1 MIFQMVLNS
10 SITSK
15 INLIFCLSKHFGHNK
30 NKIISD
36 FIS

>member
-1 MIFQMVLNS
+1 MSFQMVMNS

-15 INLIFCLSKHFGHNK
+15 INLIFYLSKHFGRNK